1 MVILGL
7 GGLLSDA
14 ACALL
19 KDGTIIAAVE
29 ESTLLRTVRSGEIP
43 QASIDEC
50 LRIGKVS
57 PEQVSCVALVR
68 PFAGGP
74 ETQMHLKVR
83 GQFPHAEI
91 VVLEHHLGHAA
102 AAYFASPFEN
112 ATVLTLDHAGD
123 FRCGALWR
131 ASGSRLEIERE
142 WYYPDSLG
150 RLYGAVTELLGF
162 HSQADEH
169 KVQWLSTFGDGRF
182 VGLFREIVTPGPA
195 LDASYFD
202 GARTTSGGF
211 SAKLFQKLG
220 IPDGSK
226 IPETMASSVA
236 YGLQKVVEETVAA
249 MAGEGEN
256 LCLGGGLFLNAL
268 LVESLERSGKWK
280 NVFVQGSAGNAGSS
294 IGAAYQAWH
303 QRTGQPQRAGA
314 GSTLFLGPEYSQ
326 EDIKRVLENCKLRF
340 RYLRSSDELL
350 ATAVHFLEER
360 KIVAW
365 MQGRMEFGP
374 RALGNRSILASPL
387 DPYSTENLNV
397 FIKHREPFR
406 KFAASV
412 PAELASE
419 YFETG
424 PNARHLA
431 TVGHVKAAHRKT
443 FASAILGDDLV
454 RVHTVSE
461 SDNPLYHRLLHEAG
475 RATGLPV
482 LYNTSFNLFGDPMV
496 TTPRDAVRS
505 FYSSGIDAL
514 FAGNFVLEK

>member
-19 KDGTIIAAVE
+19 RDGTIEAAVE
-29 ESTLLRTVRSGEIP
+29 ESKLLRGFRPGEIP
-43 QASIDEC
+43 QASVEEC
-50 LRIGKVS
+50 LRMARLSREDVN
-57 PEQVSCVALVR
+57 CVALVR
-68 PFAGGP
+68 PFASGP
-74 ETQMHLKVR
+74 EAHMHLTLR
-83 GQFPHAEI
+83 GQFPRAEI

-102 AAYFASPFEN
+102 SAYYASPFEN

-131 ASGSRLEIERE
+131 ASGNRLDIERE
-142 WYYPDSLG
+142 WYFPDSLG

-162 HSQADEH
+162 HSRADEH
-169 KVQWLSTFGDGRF
+169 KVQWLSTFGDARC
-182 VGLFREIVTPGPA
+182 VPVFREIVGSGA
-195 LDASYFD
+195 LLDASYFD
-202 GARTTSGGF
+202 SVRTTSGGF
-211 SAKLFQKLG
+211 SAKLFEKLG
-220 IPDGSK
+220 IPDGAK

-249 MAGEGEN
+249 LAGEGEN
-256 LCLGGGLFLNAL
+256 LCLAGGLFLNAL
-268 LVESLERSGKWK
+268 LVASLETGGKWK
-280 NVFVQGSAGNAGSS
+280 NVFVQGAAGNAGSA
-294 IGAAYQAWH
+294 IGAAYHAWFQRGGRPRQA
-303 QRTGQPQRAGA
+303 GLN
-314 GSTLFLGPEYSQ
+314 STLLLGPSYEQ
-326 EDIKRVLENCKLRF
+326 EEIKRVLENCKLRF
-340 RYLRSSDELL
+340 RYLRSTDELL
-350 ATAVHFLEER
+350 STAVHFLGER

-412 PAELASE
+412 PEELAPE
-419 YFETG
+419 YFEAG

-431 TVGHVKAAHRKT
+431 TVSRVKPAHRKT

-461 SDNPLYHRLLHEAG
+461 ADNPLYHRLLHEAG
-475 RATGLPV
+475 RVTGLPV
-482 LYNTSFNLFGDPMV
+482 LYNTSFNLFGDPLV
-496 TTPRDAVRS
+496 STPREAVRS

-514 FAGNFVLEK
+514 FTGNFVVEK